1 VSYQV
6 IARKYRPQGFDG
18 VVGQEPIA
26 RTLKNAIAAGRV
38 AHAYMFC
45 GPRGVGKTS
54 MARIL
59 ARALNCLASDAP
71 TTEPCGKC
79 DLCVRASTGDDMDV
93 LEIDAASNR
102 KVDDARTL
110 IAGVSFHPSR
120 ARFKVYIVDE
130 VHMLT
135 TEAFNAL
142 LKTLEEPPPHVKFV
156 FATTDPQKVPPTI
169 LSRCQRFDFRPVP
182 DKDVVALLRKI
193 CDEEKLA
200 AEDDALVGIARAA
213 AGGMR
218 DAESLLEMLST
229 LGAGAVKLDDLHSLL
244 GTVSSSRMRRLFDA
258 LAAGDAKASLAE
270 AGEILDAGTDP
281 AELLRQCMR
290 HAHDLM
296 VAKATGSA
304 GEGDSESRRALDAQ
318 SKAFSDATLVH
329 ATTIFGEALKS
340 SKLLGESR
348 LFAETALA
356 RIAGHRDMRFLDQV
370 VRELTALE
378 RRVAAGGAA
387 SPAAAS
393 VLATGPAPAAVA
405 PTAPA
410 RAAELAPPT
419 PVRGA
424 DVAPPAPAAD
434 ERAAPA
440 GESDLTRDVV
450 RARWSG
456 VLETAVAC
464 GSRLRTALAAAS
476 VEDLRGDF
484 VVLGFTPDASFQ
496 RGVVGAAD
504 AREPLALAFEKA
516 LGRRLRVETV
526 ETAAAP
532 TDARAADAPR
542 GAAASGERL
551 SAAERAAVENA
562 PLTRLVEKELKARIV
577 QMERQE

>member
-59 ARALNCLASDAP
+59 ARALNCLTAKEP
-71 TTEPCGKC
+71 TTEPCGTC

-102 KVDDARTL
+102 KVDDARAL
-110 IAGVSFHPSR
+110 ISGVSFHPSR

-142 LKTLEEPPPHVKFV
+142 LKTLEEPPAHVKFV

-193 CDEEKLA
+193 CDEEKLVV
-200 AEDDALVGIARAA
+200 EDDALVGIARAA

-218 DAESLLEMLST
+218 DAESLLEMLGT
-229 LGAGAVKLDDLHSLL
+229 LGAGKVKLDDLHSLL
-244 GTVSSSRMRRLFDA
+244 GTVSSSRMRQLFDA
-258 LAAGDAKASLAE
+258 LAAGDAKAALAE
-270 AGEILDAGTDP
+270 AAEILDAGTDP
-281 AELLRQCMR
+281 AELLRQCLR

-296 VAKATGSA
+296 IAKATGRA
-304 GEGDSESRRALDAQ
+304 GDGDSETRRALDAQ
-318 SKAFSDATLVH
+318 AKSFSDATLVH
-329 ATTIFGEALKS
+329 ATTIFGEALKNA
-340 SKLLGESR
+340 KLLGEAR

-356 RIAGHRDMRFLDQV
+356 RIAGHRDMRFLDQM
-370 VRELTALE
+370 VRELQSLE
-378 RRVAAGGAA
+378 RRIGAGVASAPAVA
-387 SPAAAS
+387 PSTPSPAAQ
-393 VLATGPAPAAVA
+393 TTPAVTA
-405 PTAPA
+405 PTPSSAPSSTN
-410 RAAELAPPT
+410 PPT
-419 PVRGA
+419 T
-424 DVAPPAPAAD
+424 
-434 ERAAPA
+434 E
-440 GESDLTRDVV
+440 LTLDAV

-456 VLETAVAC
+456 VLEAAVTC

-476 VEDLRGDF
+476 VEDLRGD
-484 VVLGFTPDASFQ
+484 VLVLGFTPDASFQ
-496 RGVVGAAD
+496 RGAVGATD
-504 AREPLALAFEKA
+504 ARDALAGVFETSF
-516 LGRRLRVETV
+516 GRRLRVETV
-526 ETAAAP
+526 ETAPAPTAAP
-532 TDARAADAPR
+532 SPDAARAAPP
-542 GAAASGERL
+542 SGERL
-551 SAAERAAVENA
+551 SAAERAAVETA

-577 QMERQE
+577 HMERQE

>member
-1 VSYQV
+1 MAAVSYQV

-26 RTLKNAIAAGRV
+26 RTLKNAIAAERV

-59 ARALNCLASDAP
+59 ARALNCLTAKAP
-71 TTEPCGKC
+71 TTEPCGEC

-182 DKDVVALLRKI
+182 DKDVVTLLRKI
-193 CDEEKLA
+193 CDEEKLD

-229 LGAGAVKLDDLHSLL
+229 LGAGKVRLDDLHSLL
-244 GTVSSSRMRRLFDA
+244 GTVSSSLMRSLFDA
-258 LAAGDAKASLAE
+258 LAAGDVKAALAE
-270 AGEILDAGTDP
+270 AARILDAGTDP

-296 VAKATGSA
+296 IAKATGR
-304 GEGDSESRRALDAQ
+304 GGDGDSESRRALDAQ
-318 SKAFSDATLVH
+318 AKAFSDATLVH
-329 ATTIFGEALKS
+329 ATTIFGEALKNA
-340 SKLLGESR
+340 KLLGEAR

-356 RIAGHRDMRFLDQV
+356 RVAGHRDMRFLDQI
-370 VRELTALE
+370 VRELGALE
-378 RRVAAGGAA
+378 RKLGTAGVVGTT
-387 SPAAAS
+387 AAAPS
-393 VLATGPAPAAVA
+393 GVRVEATGSAQA
-405 PTAPA
+405 
-410 RAAELAPPT
+410 
-419 PVRGA
+419 A
-424 DVAPPAPAAD
+424 DVPATPQRAVDIARTGPAAD
-434 ERAAPA
+434 ERQLTKTE
-440 GESDLTRDVV
+440 ESELTIDSV
-450 RARWSG
+450 RARWSL
-456 VLETAVAC
+456 VLEAAVSC
-464 GSRLRTALAAAS
+464 GSRLRAALAAAS
-476 VEDLRGDF
+476 VEGLRGDAL
-484 VVLGFTPDASFQ
+484 VLGFTPDASYQ
-496 RGVVGAAD
+496 RGVVGAGD
-504 AREPLALAFEKA
+504 AKDPLAVVFEKT
-516 LGRRLRVETV
+516 LGRRFRVDTV
-526 ETAAAP
+526 ETAPAPSAAP
-532 TDARAADAPR
+532 TADAPR
-542 GAAASGERL
+542 AATTPSGERL
-551 SAAERAAVENA
+551 SATERAAVESA
-562 PLTRLVEKELKARIV
+562 PLTRLVEKELKARIIH
-577 QMERQE
+577 MERQE

>member
-59 ARALNCLASDAP
+59 ARALNCLTSAGP
-71 TTEPCGKC
+71 TTEPCGTC

-102 KVDDARTL
+102 KVDDARAL
-110 IAGVSFHPSR
+110 ISGVSFHPSR

-142 LKTLEEPPPHVKFV
+142 LKTLEEPPAHVKFV

-182 DKDVVALLRKI
+182 DKDVVALLKKI
-193 CDEEKLA
+193 CDEEKLVV
-200 AEDDALVGIARAA
+200 EDEALVGIARAA

-218 DAESLLEMLST
+218 DAESLLEMLGT
-229 LGAGAVKLDDLHSLL
+229 LGAGKVKLDDLHSLL
-244 GTVSSSRMRRLFDA
+244 GTVSSSRMRQLFDA
-258 LAAGDAKASLAE
+258 LAAGDTKAALGE

-281 AELLRQCMR
+281 AELLRQCLR

-296 VAKATGSA
+296 IAKATG
-304 GEGDSESRRALDAQ
+304 GDGDTETRRALDAQ
-318 SKAFSDATLVH
+318 AKAFSDATLVH
-329 ATTIFGEALKS
+329 ATTIFGEALKNA
-340 SKLLGESR
+340 KLLGEAR

-356 RIAGHRDMRFLDQV
+356 RIAGHRDMRFLDQI
-370 VRELTALE
+370 VRELSALE
-378 RRVAAGGAA
+378 KRLGTGAGAGATAAAPAVPARQATSPAQAA
-387 SPAAAS
+387 VVSAPAAA
-393 VLATGPAPAAVA
+393 AA
-405 PTAPA
+405 
-410 RAAELAPPT
+410 AAEMIAS
-419 PVRGA
+419 
-424 DVAPPAPAAD
+424 
-434 ERAAPA
+434 
-440 GESDLTRDVV
+440 ESASELTLDAV

-456 VLETAVAC
+456 VLEAAVTC

-476 VEDLRGDF
+476 VEDLRGD
-484 VVLGFTPDASFQ
+484 VLVLGFTPDASFQ

-504 AREPLALAFEKA
+504 AREALAGVFEKS

-526 ETAAAP
+526 ETAPAPTAAP
-532 TDARAADAPR
+532 SPDAARAAA
-542 GAAASGERL
+542 GSGERL
-551 SAAERAAVENA
+551 SAAERAAVETA

-577 QMERQE
+577 HMERQE